1 MSTQLNAPVITAE
14 VIDRTKIRVCGL
26 DVENAT
32 GYQVKIGTLSGGQP
46 IRQVAPV
53 DGVVE
58 FDRLL
63 PRSVYYIQARAL
75 GDDETILSSE
85 WTAEKQV
92 VTGFV
97 IDNELE
103 VPNIGLAT
111 GSFVSL
117 SVSGLTAKKE
127 YRYQIATTAAGLE
140 TAVPKCMGSGDGSA
154 IIGGLEPGTTYYVR
168 FCLVEIDK
176 CSVWSDVV
184 SATTREVTNTIEVT
198 SGNDSGEGTLRQ
210 AFSDATTGTKIVLKV
225 ATITLDTS
233 LTNPSNKYLFIVG
246 GLSERT
252 VIQPGNS
259 NQLSGS
265 SYSCFRFVKFT
276 GNSGSNQ
283 TITYSTLDDCVI
295 DNVASTNTNCALRYV
310 KIFNSVISYCS
321 WYQGVNEGW
330 VVDSQILNCSASA
343 SAGGGFNS
351 VVINTL
357 IRGCSAGTGGYGGA
371 GRSGFYV
378 GCTLANNSCGMYG
391 GAVHSGTLISCNV
404 ESNTSAG
411 NGGGLNSCTATNCYV
426 HDNNGSGCSGCVL
439 YDCYIYNNKGAGC
452 EGGTTAR
459 NCDIYNNTSNGV
471 NSSIA
476 YDCHIHHNNS
486 SGSASCTC
494 VNCIIEYNTYSGQGA
509 GANGGSCTDC
519 IIRNNLST
527 GTKAGGGATKDVV
540 LKNCI
545 ITGNNDLNT
554 DYGTGCGGVVR
565 GGEIHNCIITDN
577 ETYSYYG
584 IGASFVGVIR
594 DSLIIGNRNRY
605 IGISNTQVYLLNKN
619 GSYIA
624 NSTTG
629 YINGYSFGTNGNVWN
644 TLCTGM
650 TPSPASASNNINYSG
665 NASAYFVD
673 PENGDYRLKPGCN
686 AIEAGSNSYVN
697 EGETDLAG
705 NPRIAGTN
713 VDVGA
718 YEFEPVPLAVPSFS
732 VTTGAGG
739 QGTIAF
745 TLPANS
751 SAFLLQYADN
761 ADFTGAEEITTSS
774 AGIALTGLSGT
785 VYFRGKALGVSGI
798 SLDSDWTDTQSAFFD
813 ASAPIVAVDRSPIE
827 MTVGDTVNLLDGV
840 TVTDES
846 EYTLHYQVMDRDNQ
860 PIEVGGVTTDIAT
873 SGIPVGNYMFVI
885 TATDTAGNVGTAD
898 RGLAVLPPRLAKP
911 VISAQG
917 VGKYSAEISG
927 LVNANASGWK
937 LKVDGTDRDVS
948 PVGGKVTITGLDPSM
963 PHTIQAQALGDWV
976 QPLPT
981 PGGPPPAPPS
991 GSWRDSAWS
1000 NEVSVSLS
1008 GVAFFQWVAETVM
1021 SHDGR
1026 TFQNVELKAK
1036 IKDAD
1041 TGELLPKAMVTGA
1054 EFTCWRLHADG
1065 TRTAVTGF
1073 DAVAVPNSAFSAAAD
1088 DDGFNFIYVP
1098 DQTSTRMFA
1107 AAGRY
1112 VLVVAVQLASGNP
1125 FDIYSNELTVF

>member
-718 YEFEPVPLAVPSFS
+718 YEFEPLQLPTPTLDL
-732 VTTGAGG
+732 VTGIG
-739 QGTIAF
+739 QATISF
-745 TLPANS
+745 TLPDYCS
-751 SAFLLQYADN
+751 GYLIEYADN
-761 ADFTGAEEITTSS
+761 AEFTNASSTT
-774 AGIALTGLSGT
+774 ATTTGFVLPGLSGDT
-785 VYFRGKALGVSGI
+785 YLRSKYLGTSGLT
-798 SLDSDWTDTQSAFFD
+798 LDSEWSEAVHHYFD
-813 ASAPIVAVDRSPIE
+813 VTAPTVAVNSTPIVF
-827 MTVGDTVNLLDGV
+827 TVGGTVDFTDGL
-840 TVTDES
+840 TVTDDYDEDVTPHYHIVDGNDDIVKVNGETSDLAS
-846 EYTLHYQVMDRDNQ
+846 ED
-860 PIEVGGVTTDIAT
+860 
-873 SGIPVGNYMFVI
+873 IPVGEYTIVF
-885 TATDTAGNVGTAD
+885 TATDETGNTGTAS
-898 RGLAVLPPRLAKP
+898 RSLTVLPPVLQTPTITFYAFSSDS
-911 VISAQG
+911 VA
-917 VGKYSAEISG
+917 VSG
-927 LVNANASGWK
+927 LVNSNASGWMVYVNGDTGTVTPNAGGVIIVSN
-937 LKVDGTDRDVS
+937 LMVTTLYQIKV
-948 PVGGKVTITGLDPSM
+948 K
-963 PHTIQAQALGDWV
+963 ALGDG
-976 QPLPT
+976 T
-981 PGGPPPAPPS
+981 NYG
-991 GSWRDSAWS
+991 DSDWS
-1000 NEVSVSLS
+1000 NTVTASPSPALVINSDVRLARSPAGQYSAVRRADLDERVPYDGSS
-1008 GVAFFQWVAETVM
+1008 GQVLMWTENGPRWT
-1021 SHDGR
+1021 
-1026 TFQNVELKAK
+1026 T
-1036 IKDAD
+1036 I
-1041 TGELLPKAMVTGA
+1041 GE
-1054 EFTCWRLHADG
+1054 
-1065 TRTAVTGF
+1065 
-1073 DAVAVPNSAFSAAAD
+1073 
-1088 DDGFNFIYVP
+1088 
-1098 DQTSTRMFA
+1098 
-1107 AAGRY
+1107 
-1112 VLVVAVQLASGNP
+1112 
-1125 FDIYSNELTVF
+1125 